1 MQNIIFQVYIVY
13 RSFFSANIE
22 YRLYRYQISSITWFH
37 YQILLCSLNCSR
49 FIFELTHTFLFFA
62 DLGCF
67 CGRVVPLCCFRFFS
81 AGGEKLWYLF
91 WPLLPLYWH
100 FFFARGGGTLWLFYS
115 PLFLLV
121 YSAGGRIWWS
131 PFLDPSFLIY
141 WLFIAGVGGVCMFW
155 HPLLFSQHIF
165 IWHKGMVWLSTNL
178 IFFSVSELDYIST
191 KCYTKQCDF
200 RSFHYYSNGVRHY
213 RWVRTAAACD
223 SPLPSSGIIDQ
234 YIALHFTIK
243 GCI

>member
-121 YSAGGRIWWS
+121 YSAGGRVRWS
-131 PFLDPSFLIY
+131 LFSGPLLPYLLALHCWGGRSVHVFGTPSFFLSISLSGTRDWYGYLLILY
-141 WLFIAGVGGVCMFW
+141 SFLFQNWI
-155 HPLLFSQHIF
+155 I
-165 IWHKGMVWLSTNL
+165 
-178 IFFSVSELDYIST
+178 SVLNVYEI
-191 KCYTKQCDF
+191 
-200 RSFHYYSNGVRHY
+200 V
-213 RWVRTAAACD
+213 
-223 SPLPSSGIIDQ
+223 
-234 YIALHFTIK
+234 
-243 GCI
+243 